1 MISKKLDII
10 IPVYNEG
17 ANIINT
23 LNAISRYIN
32 FDHNVY
38 ICYDFDGDTTIFS
51 IEKSIHHKL
60 INKKIFF
67 IKNKSHGAHSAVM
80 TGISYSNSKFC
91 VVLPADDD
99 YNIINFPII
108 LKIMSDKKIDI
119 LCPDRF
125 MKGGKV
131 VNGPFFK
138 FLLAKAANLS
148 LYYIANLPT
157 KDATNGFRFFS
168 NRNIKDISIESKS
181 GFTYSIEYLVKGI
194 SKNYKIIS
202 FPATWIERSI
212 GKSRFRVIKWA
223 KSYLKWYFIAIFNNL
238 FRVHEK

>member
-23 LNAISRYIN
+23 FNAITKFIN
-32 FDHNVY
+32 FDYNIFV
-38 ICYDFDGDTTIFS
+38 CYDFDNDNTISS

-60 INKKIFF
+60 INEKIFF
-67 IKNKSHGAHSAVM
+67 IKNKSQGAHSAVM
-80 TGISYSNSKFC
+80 TGISYSKSKFC
-91 VVLPADDD
+91 AVLPADDD
-99 YNIINFPII
+99 YNIHNFPVI
-108 LKIMSDKKIDI
+108 LEIMSDKKIDI

-125 MKGGKV
+125 MNGGKV

-138 FLLAKAANLS
+138 FLLAKAVNLS

-168 NRNIKDISIESKS
+168 NRTIKDISIESKS

-194 SKNYKIIS
+194 SKNYKVIS
-202 FPATWIERSI
+202 FPAIWIERSM
-212 GKSRFRVIKWA
+212 GKSRFRIIKWA
-223 KSYLKWYFIAIFNNL
+223 RSYLKWYFKAIFNNL
-238 FRVHEK
+238 FKGS

>member
-1 MISKKLDII
+1 MMISKKLDII

-23 LNAISRYIN
+23 INAITKYIN
-32 FDHNVY
+32 FNY
-38 ICYDFDGDTTIFS
+38 NIFICYDLDKDTTISS

-60 INKKIFF
+60 INKNIFF
-67 IKNKSHGAHSAVM
+67 IKNKSQGAHSAVM
-80 TGISYSNSKFC
+80 TGISFSHSQFC

-99 YNIINFPII
+99 YNVHNFPSI
-108 LKIMSDKKIDI
+108 LKIMSDQNIDI

-138 FLLAKAANLS
+138 FLLNKIVNLS
-148 LYYIANLPT
+148 LYYLANLPT

-168 NRNIKDISIESKS
+168 NRTIRDISIESKL

-202 FPATWIERSI
+202 FPAIWIERSM
-212 GKSRFRVIKWA
+212 GKSRFRIIKWA
-223 KSYLKWYFIAIFNNL
+223 TSYLKWYFIAIFNNL
-238 FRVHEK
+238 FKVHG